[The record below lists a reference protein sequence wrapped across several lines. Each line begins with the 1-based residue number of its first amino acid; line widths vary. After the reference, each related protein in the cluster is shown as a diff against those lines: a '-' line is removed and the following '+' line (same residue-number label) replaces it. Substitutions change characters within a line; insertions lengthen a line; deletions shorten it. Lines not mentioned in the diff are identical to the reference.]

1 MLPNCVIQYLL
12 VFHGISLR
20 EQIAALVDTGLDTW
34 VDRSGTIETGI
45 FIFEFWCLRD
55 MVLHISGDCVG
66 KARAG
71 KLTTI

>member
-1 MLPNCVIQYLL
+1 MDPVKAIVHKTICYKRK
-12 VFHGISLR
+12 HGQLNQES
-20 EQIAALVDTGLDTW
+20 
-34 VDRSGTIETGI
+34 RSGTIETGI